1 MTFSLTVPDIAISP
15 AIATN
20 ALESVMGYSFKNRAY
35 LEMSLVH
42 KSYSRELNNE
52 RLEFLGDAVLD
63 LAMSDVLM
71 RNFPEDAEGD
81 LTKKRAALVN
91 EITLNEIAQ
100 NLELQSYIQLG
111 KAEQDSGLNMNSRLL
126 SSCLEALLGAIYID
140 SGYQEAYAVVD
151 KLFLGRIHAIKSG
164 IPFFEDYKTQLQ
176 EFIQK
181 KYHITP
187 EYQLVNT
194 AGPEHQKI
202 FEIEVLIQGKTVAK
216 AEGRSKKMAEQNA
229 AKKALEVIHE
239 L

>member
-1 MTFSLTVPDIAISP
+1 ML
-15 AIATN
+15 
-20 ALESVMGYSFKNRAY
+20 
-35 LEMSLVH
+35 
-42 KSYSRELNNE
+42 
-52 RLEFLGDAVLD
+52 
-63 LAMSDVLM
+63 
-71 RNFPEDAEGD
+71 NFPEDAEGD

-140 SGYQEAYAVVD
+140 SGYQEAYAVVG